1 MLQQCT
7 KRASNGAKS
16 AQTRLRANREVK
28 EKKGIYLVEFDD
40 VWVVQ
45 QLHDLHFSV
54 NLFQVGRTQAGL
66 VNNFYCH
73 LQ

>member
-1 MLQQCT
+1 MHSVAPT
-7 KRASNGAKS
+7 GAQS
-16 AQTRLRANREVK
+16 AVTRLRADGEEQTKRK
-28 EKKGIYLVEFDD
+28 STHLVEFDD

-66 VNNFYCH
+66 INNFYCH
-73 LQ
+73 LKK